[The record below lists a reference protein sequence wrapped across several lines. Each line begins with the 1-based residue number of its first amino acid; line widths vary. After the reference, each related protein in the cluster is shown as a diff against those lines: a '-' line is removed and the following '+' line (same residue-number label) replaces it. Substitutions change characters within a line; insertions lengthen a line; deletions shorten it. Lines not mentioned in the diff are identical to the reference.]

1 MPSDREA
8 AAPVAGGRSEGDGR
22 PKISPGRSYGFGFQQ
37 ADRSGTS
44 SAGPGVM
51 FCDRRQVTS
60 PLGASVSTSVKEG
73 GM

>member
-1 MPSDREA
+1 MGDPRSPQEGATDLGSSKQTGLGQA
-8 AAPVAGGRSEGDGR
+8 AQDQEWGAL
-22 PKISPGRSYGFGFQQ
+22 
-37 ADRSGTS
+37 SGTTT
-44 SAGPGVM
+44 VM